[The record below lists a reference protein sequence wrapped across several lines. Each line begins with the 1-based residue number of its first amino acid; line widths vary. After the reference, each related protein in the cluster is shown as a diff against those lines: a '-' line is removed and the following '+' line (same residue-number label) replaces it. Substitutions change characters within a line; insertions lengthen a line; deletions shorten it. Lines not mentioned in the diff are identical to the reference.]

1 MATKKNRKKAGK
13 AIEDAFSKVAFA
25 EAGELHQ
32 EHPHKLRKL
41 SDSFSE
47 VAFAESGEEYPG
59 DKDKETKADGPVCIK
74 GETKGG
80 LCT

>member
-1 MATKKNRKKAGK
+1 MATKTHKKKIGEV
-13 AIEDAFSKVAFA
+13 IEDEFAKVAFA

-32 EHPHKLRKL
+32 EHPHKMRKL
-41 SDSFSE
+41 SDTFAE
-47 VAFAESGEEYPG
+47 VAFAESGESYPG
-59 DKDKETKADGPVCIK
+59 DKKKETEADGPVCIK